1 MLHAG
6 EIQTK
11 LPKKMC
17 FVWVSLNPQGKPL
30 HLNFMQN
37 DGRPVASPEL

>member
-1 MLHAG
+1 MQK

-11 LPKKMC
+11 LPKML
-17 FVWVSLNPQGKPL
+17 FRVGVAQGPQGEPL